1 MRLLLRT
8 RKLFS
13 IQKYTED
20 GVQAMDAR
28 RRQVLSLA
36 AAASAWQLA
45 APVGAASMGKL
56 PRVSI
61 ALAAKQSL
69 YHLPLTL
76 ADQLGFF
83 RQAGVSVDFIAHDA
97 GAHAMA
103 SLASGKADVVAGA
116 FEHVF
121 NPAYQSHKHQAF
133 VLIGRSPQV
142 SLGVATRQPRVKSL
156 MSLKG
161 ARVGV
166 TSIGSSTHAMA
177 SQWLLMHGLLPEDVT
192 FVEVGSSSGVWEA
205 LRNGSIDALCNPDP
219 VMHWLEM
226 KNEVLLVG
234 EARSLQGALQVM
246 GGAVPGASLIA
257 REDFLQRQP
266 GLAQALSDGVV
277 HALKWLQTAGP
288 TDLFRHVPPAHWM
301 NDRAAY
307 LGAFEKL
314 RESYAIDGVVQED
327 TVLNLWR
334 AQARLSGRL
343 RTSRV
348 LLARTFNNA
357 FALRAKN
364 RLKV

>member
-1 MRLLLRT
+1 
-8 RKLFS
+8 
-13 IQKYTED
+13 
-20 GVQAMDAR
+20 MDAR
-28 RRQVLSLA
+28 RRQLLSLA
-36 AAASAWQLA
+36 AAAGALPLA
-45 APVGAASMGKL
+45 AAASVAPTGKL
-56 PRVSI
+56 PRVSV
-61 ALAAKQSL
+61 ALAARHSL

-83 RQAGVSVDFIAHDA
+83 RQAGVAVDFVAHEA

-103 SLASGKADVVAGA
+103 SLVSGRADVVAGA

-121 NPAYQSHKHQAF
+121 NPSYSHHKHQAF
-133 VLIGRSPQV
+133 ALMGRTPQV
-142 SLGVATRQPRVKSL
+142 SLGISARLPRLKSL
-156 MSLKG
+156 AELKG

-166 TSIGSSTHAMA
+166 TSIGSSTHALA
-177 SQWLLMHGLLPEDVT
+177 CQWLLLHGLLPEDVS
-192 FVEVGSSSGVWEA
+192 FVEVGSSNGVWDA
-205 LRNGSIDALCNPDP
+205 LRNGSIDAVCNPDP

-234 EARSLQGALQVM
+234 EARSLQGAQQVM
-246 GGAVPGASLIA
+246 GAAVPGGSLIA
-257 REDFLQRQP
+257 REEFLGRQP
-266 GLAQALSDGVV
+266 EWAQALADGVV

-288 TDLFRHVPPAHWM
+288 TDLFRVVPANHWM

-343 RTSRV
+343 QTSRA
-348 LLARTFNNA
+348 LLARTYNNT
-357 FALRAKN
+357 FVLRSKN
-364 RLKV
+364 RFKV

>member
-1 MRLLLRT
+1 
-8 RKLFS
+8 
-13 IQKYTED
+13 
-20 GVQAMDAR
+20 MDAR
-28 RRQVLSLA
+28 RRQLLSLA
-36 AAASAWQLA
+36 AAASALPLTGPA
-45 APVGAASMGKL
+45 SAAASGKL
-56 PRVSI
+56 ARVSI
-61 ALAAKQSL
+61 ALAARHSL

-83 RQAGVSVDFIAHDA
+83 RQAGVDVDFIAHEA

-103 SLASGKADVVAGA
+103 SLVSGKADVVAGA

-121 NPAYQSHKHQAF
+121 NASYQGQKHQAF
-133 VLIGRSPQV
+133 VLMGRSPQV
-142 SLGVATRQPRVKSL
+142 SMGISARLPRVKSL
-156 MSLKG
+156 AELKG

-166 TSIGSSTHAMA
+166 TSIGSSTHTMA
-177 SQWLLMHGLLPEDVT
+177 SQWLLMHGLLPEDVS
-192 FVEVGSSSGVWEA
+192 FVEVGSANGVWDA
-205 LRNGSIDALCNPDP
+205 LRNGSIDAVCNPDP
-219 VMHWLEM
+219 IMHWPEM

-246 GGAVPGASLIA
+246 GAPVPGGCLMA

-266 GLAQALSDGVV
+266 EWAQALSDGVV

-288 TDLFRHVPPAHWM
+288 TDLFRHVPPSYWM

-314 RESYAIDGVVQED
+314 RESYAIDGVIQED

-343 RTSRV
+343 QTSRV
-348 LLARTFNNA
+348 LLARTYSNT
-357 FALRAKN
+357 FALRSKN
-364 RLKV
+364 RFRV